1 MDAHPQRAALLAEAH
16 ARPFRPIATP
26 RRLIHFAFT
35 TNEAQAS
42 ADREALN
49 AYCSLLGLS
58 GPGGELR
65 HFQADFDGVGLVW
78 EQHSEFT
85 TYTWDFDPATEAS
98 AHLRRTWMAQQPQ
111 PGPLLVCVDL
121 ELGRWPDEA
130 IAARFSSSALAMS
143 LMDGGAALVAS
154 DFHVDDEG
162 FVRIAVADRAL
173 SPERGGALVQRLLE
187 LETYRVFALLS
198 LPEAWRLGP
207 EVAAI
212 EGELA
217 QIASA
222 MPGAEGLES
231 NHDLLQRLIGLAA
244 RLEAATSESMYRF
257 AAGRAYSEI
266 VQGRLT
272 ALGEEQIPGRGTFSG
287 FMSRR
292 LAPAMRTC
300 TTMEDR
306 QASLSRRIARAA
318 QLLRTRVDIELE
330 RQNRDLLAS
339 LDTRTRLQLRLQ
351 QTVELLSVAATTY
364 YLAGLADHLLQGLRH
379 LGLAV
384 DAEFL
389 TAAAIPLIVIAVAAV
404 FLRHRAGAGP
414 AAAAGKTAGPL

>member
-1 MDAHPQRAALLAEAH
+1 MDAHPQRAALLTEAH
-16 ARPFRPIATP
+16 ARPFRPIAGP

-35 TNEAQAS
+35 TDERQAS
-42 ADREALN
+42 ADRASLN
-49 AYCSLLGLS
+49 AWCSLLGLA
-58 GPGGELR
+58 GPGAELR
-65 HFQADFDGVGLVW
+65 HFRVDLDGVGLVW

-98 AHLRRTWMAQQPQ
+98 ARVRRTWTAQQPQ

-121 ELGRWPDEA
+121 EIGRWSDEIVA
-130 IAARFSSSALAMS
+130 DQFRTSPLAMS

-162 FVRIAVADRAL
+162 FVRLVVADRGL

-198 LPEAWRLGP
+198 LPEARRLGP

-212 EGELA
+212 ESELV

-222 MPGAEGLES
+222 MPQVEGLER
-231 NHDLLQRLIGLAA
+231 NHNLLQRLIGLAA
-244 RLEAATSESMYRF
+244 RLEAATAESMYRF

-266 VQGRLT
+266 VQGRLI
-272 ALGEEQIPGRGTFSG
+272 ALREEQIPGCSTFSS

-300 TTMEDR
+300 STMEER
-306 QASLSRRIARAA
+306 LAGLSRRIARAA

-364 YLAGLADHLLQGLRH
+364 YLAGLADHLLQGLKH
-379 LGLAV
+379 LGLSV

-389 TAAAIPLIVIAVAAV
+389 TAAAIPPIVIAVAAI
-404 FLRHRAGAGP
+404 FLRHRASP
-414 AAAAGKTAGPL
+414 EAAVGETEGRL